1 MHYFILLMFYKELQD
16 EWKENQKKSDIIYG
30 IFPCNS
36 LDKT

>member
-1 MHYFILLMFYKELQD
+1 MHYFILLMFYKELKD
-16 EWKENQKKSDIIYG
+16 VWKENQKKADVIYG

>member
-1 MHYFILLMFYKELQD
+1 MHYFILLMFYKELKD
-16 EWKENQKKSDIIYG
+16 VWKENHKKSDVIYG

>member
-16 EWKENQKKSDIIYG
+16 VWKENQKKSDIIYG